1 LIIHLGDIPMQGNTE
16 KPKGVD
22 NITRP
27 ATIRKIPEL
36 RVLELRKP

>member
-1 LIIHLGDIPMQGNTE
+1 MIIHPGDIAMQDNTE

-27 ATIRKIPEL
+27 TTIRKILDL
-36 RVLELRKP
+36 RLLELRKP